1 MTVTFNYEMYTDH
14 YGTTLWCEE
23 YANKPHFNKFWRWG
37 IDGKICGELLN
48 NKPNMKKLMK
58 RYLADGEVEMEKT
71 SYKNTKSSFRGDAK
85 IQKRT
90 IMNSITES
98 FRPHH
103 NNDIETID
111 IVNRHQ
117 LDKIINKYN
126 DYTILVNKP
135 LMNISNRKYK
145 DVDNFV
151 EYDINSKEFDFAVR
165 RLESSTTIIVAKIN
179 HYDKTIMIYSSK
191 LSLPTFESYKPKRLN
206 ENFNDIV
213 SEIANYV
220 LSNNHINGKTSLM
233 TIDRL
238 IRDAYFDLYGEEMEM
253 DNRDLY
259 RAIRDEVMFNKHSL
273 RESYDEDLKYEM
285 GEFIKAAQKMRGTYS
300 AKSSNGKLKVGD
312 KVAYERP
319 SGWYEGV
326 ISDFSYNP
334 MTGEET
340 VDVDYWNE
348 AKKSKW
354 TMIGLPMSKVKKI

>member
-37 IDGKICGELLN
+37 VDEKICGEMLN

-58 RYLADGEVEMEKT
+58 KYLADGEVEMEKT
-71 SYKNTKSSFRGDAK
+71 SYKNTKSSFSRDNAK
-85 IQKRT
+85 IQKRI

-98 FRPHH
+98 
-103 NNDIETID
+103 
-111 IVNRHQ
+111 V
-117 LDKIINKYN
+117 
-126 DYTILVNKP
+126 
-135 LMNISNRKYK
+135 
-145 DVDNFV
+145 
-151 EYDINSKEFDFAVR
+151 
-165 RLESSTTIIVAKIN
+165 
-179 HYDKTIMIYSSK
+179 KT
-191 LSLPTFESYKPKRLN
+191 KRLN
-206 ENFNDIV
+206 EGFEDIV

-220 LSNNHINGKTSLM
+220 LSNNNINGKTSLM

-285 GEFIKAAQKMRGTYS
+285 GEFIKAAQKMRGTYN

-334 MTGEET
+334 ITGEET

-354 TMIGLPMSKVKKI
+354 TMCGVPISRVKKI

>member
-1 MTVTFNYEMYTDH
+1 MTITFNYEMYTDH

-37 IDGKICGELLN
+37 IDEKVCGEMLN

-71 SYKNTKSSFRGDAK
+71 SYKDTKSSFRGDAK

-98 FRPHH
+98 
-103 NNDIETID
+103 
-111 IVNRHQ
+111 
-117 LDKIINKYN
+117 Y
-126 DYTILVNKP
+126 
-135 LMNISNRKYK
+135 
-145 DVDNFV
+145 
-151 EYDINSKEFDFAVR
+151 
-165 RLESSTTIIVAKIN
+165 
-179 HYDKTIMIYSSK
+179 
-191 LSLPTFESYKPKRLN
+191 KRLN

-213 SEIANYV
+213 SEVTNYI
-220 LSNNHINGKTSLM
+220 LSNNSINGKTSLM

-238 IRDAYFDLYGEEMEM
+238 IRDAYFELYGEEMEM

-259 RAIRDEVMFNKHSL
+259 RAIRDEVMFGKHSL
-273 RESYDEDLKYEM
+273 RESYNEDLDYEM

-312 KVAYERP
+312 RVAYERP

>member
-37 IDGKICGELLN
+37 IDEKVCGEMLN

-71 SYKNTKSSFRGDAK
+71 SYKDTKSSFRGDAK

-98 FRPHH
+98 
-103 NNDIETID
+103 
-111 IVNRHQ
+111 
-117 LDKIINKYN
+117 Y
-126 DYTILVNKP
+126 
-135 LMNISNRKYK
+135 
-145 DVDNFV
+145 
-151 EYDINSKEFDFAVR
+151 
-165 RLESSTTIIVAKIN
+165 
-179 HYDKTIMIYSSK
+179 
-191 LSLPTFESYKPKRLN
+191 KRLN

-213 SEIANYV
+213 AEVANYV

-233 TIDRL
+233 TIDKL
-238 IRDAYFDLYGEEMEM
+238 IRDAYFDLYGEEMEI
-253 DNRDLY
+253 DNRALY
-259 RAIRDEVMFNKHSL
+259 RAIRDEVMFGKHSL
-273 RESYDEDLKYEM
+273 RESYDEDLDYEM

>member
-1 MTVTFNYEMYTDH
+1 MTITFNYEMYTDH

-37 IDGKICGELLN
+37 IDEKVCGEMLN

-71 SYKNTKSSFRGDAK
+71 SYKDTKSSFRGDAK

-98 FRPHH
+98 
-103 NNDIETID
+103 
-111 IVNRHQ
+111 
-117 LDKIINKYN
+117 Y
-126 DYTILVNKP
+126 
-135 LMNISNRKYK
+135 
-145 DVDNFV
+145 
-151 EYDINSKEFDFAVR
+151 
-165 RLESSTTIIVAKIN
+165 
-179 HYDKTIMIYSSK
+179 
-191 LSLPTFESYKPKRLN
+191 KRLN

-213 SEIANYV
+213 SEVTNYI
-220 LSNNHINGKTSLM
+220 LSNNSINGKTSLM

-238 IRDAYFDLYGEEMEM
+238 IRDAYFELYGEEMEM

-259 RAIRDEVMFNKHSL
+259 RAIRDEVMFGKHSL
-273 RESYDEDLKYEM
+273 RESYNEDLDYEM
-285 GEFIKAAQKMRGTYS
+285 GEFIKAAQKMRGTYN

-312 KVAYERP
+312 RVAYERP

>member
-1 MTVTFNYEMYTDH
+1 MTITFNYEMYTDH

-37 IDGKICGELLN
+37 IDEKVCGEMLN

-71 SYKNTKSSFRGDAK
+71 SYKDTKSSFRGDAK

-98 FRPHH
+98 
-103 NNDIETID
+103 
-111 IVNRHQ
+111 
-117 LDKIINKYN
+117 Y
-126 DYTILVNKP
+126 
-135 LMNISNRKYK
+135 
-145 DVDNFV
+145 
-151 EYDINSKEFDFAVR
+151 
-165 RLESSTTIIVAKIN
+165 
-179 HYDKTIMIYSSK
+179 
-191 LSLPTFESYKPKRLN
+191 KRLN

-213 SEIANYV
+213 SEVTNYI
-220 LSNNHINGKTSLM
+220 LSNNSINGKTSLM

-238 IRDAYFDLYGEEMEM
+238 IRDAYFELYGEEMEM

-259 RAIRDEVMFNKHSL
+259 RAIRDEVMFGKHSL
-273 RESYDEDLKYEM
+273 RESYDEDLDYEM